1 MVIPGLT
8 SNYLEVCTWDD
19 IHGMI
24 FSFSG
29 LILFLYQFSGLIL
42 FLYLRVNAS
51 GKSFRQKTI
60 INHLPLFSVMM
71 YEVFHTCEI
80 SKVFKAD
87 ASLLLI

>member
-24 FSFSG
+24 FS
-29 LILFLYQFSGLIL
+29 FSGLIL